1 MGPPR
6 IPPTP
11 SEAKE
16 IRRTAEIAALN
27 ALPGIPLHKN
37 PTAN

>member
-11 SEAKE
+11 SEVQD
-16 IRRTAEIAALN
+16 IRQAAEIAALSTI
-27 ALPGIPLHKN
+27 PGKYPPL
-37 PTAN
+37 T